1 MPLRSV
7 STLQELEVV
16 VIPVWNILLFT
27 LIPAVSMAAGSML
40 AIWRMPGPGV
50 RSAMQHLAS
59 GIVFAAIATELVP
72 EMIEGRRY
80 VPLLS
85 GFIIGV
91 GTMMAIRLLDS
102 RSGAEVNRGPW
113 GLLAATGIDLLIDG
127 LLIGIGFGLVA
138 SSGWL
143 LTIAITFE
151 VLFVGCSLA
160 VTLIARG
167 MRRRAAACSL
177 CLIGLLVP
185 GGASI
190 GYLVYGSLD
199 SAFQIAILS
208 FGSAALLYL
217 VTEELLVEAHEEGET
232 AVGSTLLFVGFGLS
246 LVLSMLLGS

>member
-1 MPLRSV
+1 MISV
-7 STLQELEVV
+7 
-16 VIPVWNILLFT
+16 WDILLFT
-27 LIPAVSMAAGSML
+27 LIPAASMAGGSML
-40 AIWRMPGPGV
+40 AIWRSPGPGA
-50 RSAMQHLAS
+50 RSGMQHLAS

-80 VPLLS
+80 VPLLL
-85 GFIIGV
+85 GFVIGV
-91 GTMMAIRLLDS
+91 GTMMAIRLLNS
-102 RSGAEVNRGPW
+102 HSGDEAARRPW

-127 LLIGIGFGLVA
+127 LLIGIGFGLVS

-143 LTIAITFE
+143 LTIAIAFE

-160 VTLIARG
+160 VTLVARG
-167 MRRRAAACSL
+167 MSRRAAASWL

-185 GGASI
+185 GGAVV
-190 GYLVYGSLD
+190 GYLVYGNMGSEL
-199 SAFQIAILS
+199 QIAILS

-232 AVGSTLLFVGFGLS
+232 TIGSTLLFVGFGFS